1 MCVRATRLM
10 TLHLRGAFQDLW
22 NQGAHMHRISIIA
35 AVLWALFGFVPT
47 ASADAVTWTLNDMV
61 FSDGA
66 TASGSFVY
74 DAATNALG
82 SISVATT
89 AGSAFG
95 GATYTAVD
103 PSFTPLPNDIGFV
116 VTLMP
121 DFTGTGALELEFFT
135 SNTFATPTSLTNA
148 GGTIFT
154 ALNEFEC
161 LNTSCTSVNDLRGT
175 TGSGTVM
182 GVVITPEP
190 SSLLLLFAGALG
202 LASTFRLKQQQA

>member
-1 MCVRATRLM
+1 MSRV
-10 TLHLRGAFQDLW
+10 
-22 NQGAHMHRISIIA
+22 SIIA
-35 AVLWALFGFVPT
+35 AVVLALFGFVPT
-47 ASADAVTWTLNDMV
+47 ASADGVLWTLNDMI

-74 DAATNALG
+74 DAATNTLS
-82 SISVATT
+82 SISITTT

-135 SNTFATPTSLTNA
+135 SNTFATPTNLTNA

-154 ALNEFEC
+154 ALNEFQC
-161 LNTSCTSVNDLRGT
+161 LNTSCTSVDDLRGT
-175 TGSGTVM
+175 IGSGTVT
-182 GVVITPEP
+182 GLVVPEP
-190 SSLLLLFAGALG
+190 STLLFLLIGALG
-202 LASTFRLKQQQA
+202 VVVAARLREQQLGVS

>member
-1 MCVRATRLM
+1 MS
-10 TLHLRGAFQDLW
+10 
-22 NQGAHMHRISIIA
+22 RISIIA
-35 AVLWALFGFVPT
+35 AVVLALFGFVPT
-47 ASADAVTWTLNDMV
+47 ASADGVLWTLNDMA

-74 DAATNALG
+74 DAATNTLS
-82 SISVATT
+82 SISITTT

-135 SNTFATPTSLTNA
+135 SNTFARPTNLTNA

-154 ALNEFEC
+154 ALNEFQC
-161 LNTSCTSVNDLRGT
+161 LNADCTSVSDLRGT
-175 TGSGTVM
+175 IGSGTVT
-182 GVVITPEP
+182 GVVVSEP
-190 SSLLLLFAGALG
+190 STLLFLVIGALG
-202 LASTFRLKQQQA
+202 IVVAARLRGQEVCPNFL